1 VFGEDVVRT
10 YALATTRSNARTVT
24 PRISMEPSANGSFQT
39 HRSRRKRIGILLAGV
54 LFLATIFGVVVLVTL
69 LVDVVASGMPWLDG
83 RFLDSFPSRN
93 PGEAGIKSALFGSLW
108 LMGLTALISVPLG
121 VASAVYLEEYAKDG
135 WFLRL
140 IQINIANLAGVPSVV
155 YGILGLALFVRF
167 AALGQSLLAGA
178 LTLSLLIL
186 PIIIISTQE
195 ALRSIPSGIRE
206 NAYALGATR
215 WQVIWSH
222 VLPMAAPGIFTG
234 VILALSRAIGET
246 APLILI
252 GALTFVPFLP
262 RGALDQFTALP
273 IQIFNWTARPQ
284 SEFEGLAAAA
294 IVVLMILL
302 FTMNLTAILLR
313 NYFEERRAGS

>member
-1 VFGEDVVRT
+1 MV
-10 YALATTRSNARTVT
+10 
-24 PRISMEPSANGSFQT
+24 
-39 HRSRRKRIGILLAGV
+39 LAGV
-54 LFLATIFGVVVLVTL
+54 LFLATIFGIVVLCAL
-69 LVDVVASGMPWLDG
+69 LVDVVLAGAPWFG
-83 RFLDSFPSRN
+83 SQFLTSLPSRH
-93 PGEAGIKSALFGSLW
+93 PSEAGISPAIIGSLW

-121 VASAVYLEEYAKDG
+121 VASAVYLEEYADDG

-167 AALGQSLLAGA
+167 SMLGQSLLAGA

-206 NAYALGATR
+206 SAYALGATR
-215 WQVIWSH
+215 WQVTYSH

-262 RGALDQFTALP
+262 QSAMDQFTALP

-294 IVVLMILL
+294 ILVLMILL
-302 FTMNLTAILLR
+302 GTMNLSAILLR
-313 NYFEERRAGS
+313 NYFEQRRAGA

>member
-1 VFGEDVVRT
+1 
-10 YALATTRSNARTVT
+10 
-24 PRISMEPSANGSFQT
+24 M
-39 HRSRRKRIGILLAGV
+39 RRKRIGVILAGI
-54 LFLATIFGVVVLVTL
+54 LFLATIFGIVVLVTL
-69 LVDVVASGMPWLDG
+69 LVDVAQDAAPWLDQQ
-83 RFLDSFPSRN
+83 FLGSFPSRF
-93 PGEAGIKSALFGSLW
+93 PDEAGIKSALVGTLW

-121 VASAVYLEEYAKDG
+121 VASAVYLEEYAEDG

-140 IQINIANLAGVPSVV
+140 IQVNIANLAGVPSVV

-167 AALGQSLLAGA
+167 AAWGNSLLSGA

-195 ALRSIPSGIRE
+195 ALRSIPTGIRE
-206 NAYALGATR
+206 SAYALGATR
-215 WQVIWSH
+215 WQVIYSH

-246 APLILI
+246 APLILV
-252 GALTFVPFLP
+252 GALTFIPFLP
-262 RGALDQFTALP
+262 QGALDQFTALP

-284 SEFEGLAAAA
+284 DEFRGLAAAA

-313 NYFEERRAGS
+313 NYFENQRAGT

>member
-1 VFGEDVVRT
+1 MFGEDVVRT
-10 YALATTRSNARTVT
+10 YVLATTRSNARTVT

>member
-1 VFGEDVVRT
+1 MESSSNGTFNLRRT
-10 YALATTRSNARTVT
+10 
-24 PRISMEPSANGSFQT
+24 
-39 HRSRRKRIGILLAGV
+39 RRKRLGMILAGI
-54 LFLATIFGVVVLVTL
+54 LFLATIFGIVVLVTL
-69 LVDVVASGMPWLDG
+69 LVDVAVTAAPWLDG
-83 RFLDSFPSRN
+83 QFISSFPSRH
-93 PGEAGIKSALFGSLW
+93 PEEAGIKSALVGSLW

-121 VASAVYLEEYAKDG
+121 VASALFLEEYAADG

-140 IQINIANLAGVPSVV
+140 IQVNIANLAGVPSVV

-167 AALGQSLLAGA
+167 AAWGNSLLAGA

-206 NAYALGATR
+206 SAFALGATR
-215 WQVIWSH
+215 WQVIYSH

-246 APLILI
+246 APLILV
-252 GALTFVPFLP
+252 GALTFIPFLP
-262 RGALDQFTALP
+262 RGAMDQFTALP

-284 SEFEGLAAAA
+284 DEFRGLAAAA

-313 NYFEERRAGS
+313 NYFEERRAGA

>member
-1 VFGEDVVRT
+1 MESSSNGTFHLRRT
-10 YALATTRSNARTVT
+10 
-24 PRISMEPSANGSFQT
+24 
-39 HRSRRKRIGILLAGV
+39 RRKRIGMILAGG
-54 LFLATIFGVVVLVTL
+54 LFLATISGIVVLLTL
-69 LVDVVASGMPWLDG
+69 LVDVAMAAGPWLDG
-83 RFLDSFPSRN
+83 QFLNSLPSRFADQ
-93 PGEAGIKSALFGSLW
+93 AGIKPALYGSLW

-121 VASAVYLEEYAKDG
+121 VASAVYLEEYAQDG
-135 WFLRL
+135 WFLQI

-195 ALRSIPSGIRE
+195 ALRSLPTGLRE
-206 NAYALGATR
+206 SAYALGATR

-222 VLPMAAPGIFTG
+222 VLPNAAPGIFTG

-262 RGALDQFTALP
+262 QSAMDQFTALP

-284 SEFEGLAAAA
+284 DEFRGLAAAA

-302 FTMNLTAILLR
+302 FAMNLSAILLR
-313 NYFEERRAGS
+313 DYFERQTAGE

>member
-1 VFGEDVVRT
+1 
-10 YALATTRSNARTVT
+10 
-24 PRISMEPSANGSFQT
+24 MELSPNGSFNLRRL
-39 HRSRRKRIGILLAGV
+39 HRKRVGLALAGL
-54 LFLATIFGVVVLVTL
+54 LFLATIFGIVVLVTL
-69 LVDVVASGMPWLDG
+69 LVDVVVTSVPWLDG
-83 RFLDSFPSRN
+83 QFIASLPSRN
-93 PGEAGIKSALFGSLW
+93 PGEAGIQSALIGSLW

-121 VASAVYLEEYAKDG
+121 VASALYLEEYARDG

-140 IQINIANLAGVPSVV
+140 IQVNIANLAGVPSVV

-167 AALGQSLLAGA
+167 AALSNSLLAGA

-206 NAYALGATR
+206 SAYALGATR
-215 WQVIWSH
+215 WQVIYSH
-222 VLPMAAPGIFTG
+222 VLPMAAPGIMTG

-246 APLILI
+246 APLILV
-252 GALTFVPFLP
+252 GALTFVPFVP
-262 RGALDQFTALP
+262 QGALDQFTALP

-284 SEFEGLAAAA
+284 DEFRGLAAAA

-313 NYFEERRAGS
+313 NYFETRRAGA

>member
-1 VFGEDVVRT
+1 
-10 YALATTRSNARTVT
+10 
-24 PRISMEPSANGSFQT
+24 MESTNGTFQLR
-39 HRSRRKRIGILLAGV
+39 RSRRKRIGMILAGV
-54 LFLATIFGVVVLVTL
+54 LFLATILGIVVLVTL
-69 LVDVVASGMPWLDG
+69 LVDVAVTAAPWLDAQ
-83 RFLDSFPSRN
+83 FLNSLPSRFADR
-93 PGEAGIKSALFGSLW
+93 AGIKPALYGSLW

-121 VASAVYLEEYAKDG
+121 VASAVYLEEYAQDG

-140 IQINIANLAGVPSVV
+140 IQINISNLAGVPSVV

-195 ALRSIPSGIRE
+195 ALRGLPTGLRE
-206 NAYALGATR
+206 SAYALGATR
-215 WQVIWSH
+215 WQVIRSH
-222 VLPMAAPGIFTG
+222 VLPTAAPGIFTG

-262 RGALDQFTALP
+262 QGAMDQFTALP

-284 SEFEGLAAAA
+284 DEFRGLAAAA

-302 FTMNLTAILLR
+302 FAMNLSAILLR
-313 NYFEERRAGS
+313 DYFEQQTAGE

>member
-1 VFGEDVVRT
+1 
-10 YALATTRSNARTVT
+10 
-24 PRISMEPSANGSFQT
+24 
-39 HRSRRKRIGILLAGV
+39 V
-54 LFLATIFGVVVLVTL
+54 LITL
-69 LVDVVASGMPWLDG
+69 LVDVVLSARPWLDG
-83 RFLDSFPSRN
+83 QFIQSFPSRF
-93 PGEAGIKSALFGSLW
+93 PEEAGIKSALFGSLW
-108 LMGLTALISVPLG
+108 LMALTALISVPLG
-121 VASAVYLEEYAKDG
+121 VASAVYLEEYAQDG

-195 ALRSIPSGIRE
+195 ALRSIPTGIRE
-206 NAYALGATR
+206 SAYALGGTR
-215 WQVIWSH
+215 WQVIYSH

-262 RGALDQFTALP
+262 QGALDQFTALP

-294 IVVLMILL
+294 IVILMILL
-302 FTMNLTAILLR
+302 FTMNLSAILLR
-313 NYFEERRAGS
+313 NYFEERRAGT

>member
-1 VFGEDVVRT
+1 
-10 YALATTRSNARTVT
+10 
-24 PRISMEPSANGSFQT
+24 MEPFSNGSFNLR
-39 HRSRRKRIGILLAGV
+39 RSRRKRIGLILAGV
-54 LFLATIFGVVVLVTL
+54 LFLATIFGIVVLVTL
-69 LVDVVASGMPWLDG
+69 LVDVVVTALPWLDAQFIG
-83 RFLDSFPSRN
+83 SLPSRT
-93 PGEAGIKSALFGSLW
+93 PGEAGIWSALIGSLW

-121 VASAVYLEEYAKDG
+121 VASALYLEEYAREG

-140 IQINIANLAGVPSVV
+140 IQVNIANLAGVPSVV

-167 AALGQSLLAGA
+167 AAFGNSLLAGA

-206 NAYALGATR
+206 SAFALGATR
-215 WQVIWSH
+215 WQVIYSH
-222 VLPMAAPGIFTG
+222 VLPMAAPGILTG

-246 APLILI
+246 APLILV
-252 GALTFVPFLP
+252 GALTFVPFVP
-262 RGALDQFTALP
+262 QGALDQFTALP

-284 SEFEGLAAAA
+284 DEFRGLAAAA
-294 IVVLMILL
+294 IVVLIILL

-313 NYFEERRAGS
+313 NYFEERRAGA

>member
-1 VFGEDVVRT
+1 
-10 YALATTRSNARTVT
+10 
-24 PRISMEPSANGSFQT
+24 MESSSNGSFELR
-39 HRSRRKRIGILLAGV
+39 RSRRKWFGLFLAGV
-54 LFLATIFGVVVLVTL
+54 LFLATIFGIVVLMAL
-69 LVDVVASGMPWLDG
+69 LVDVMVTALPWFDG
-83 RFLDSFPSRN
+83 QFLQSFPSRN
-93 PGEAGIKSALFGSLW
+93 PAEAGIKSALYGTLW

-121 VASAVYLEEYAKDG
+121 VASAIYLEEYAQDG

-140 IQINIANLAGVPSVV
+140 IQVNIANLAGVPSVV

-167 AALGQSLLAGA
+167 AGFGNSLLAGA

-195 ALRSIPSGIRE
+195 ALRSLPSGLRE
-206 NAYALGATR
+206 SAFALGATR
-215 WQVIWSH
+215 SQVIWSH
-222 VLPMAAPGIFTG
+222 VLPMAAPGILTG
-234 VILALSRAIGET
+234 VILSLSRAIGET
-246 APLILI
+246 APLILV

-262 RGALDQFTALP
+262 QGALDQFTALP

-284 SEFEGLAAAA
+284 DEFRGLAAAA

-313 NYFEERRAGS
+313 NYFEERRAGT

>member
-1 VFGEDVVRT
+1 
-10 YALATTRSNARTVT
+10 
-24 PRISMEPSANGSFQT
+24 MEPSEDGSFQT
-39 HRSRRKRIGILLAGV
+39 HRSRRKRIGIILAGV

-69 LVDVVASGMPWLDG
+69 LVDVVTSGVPWLDVQ
-83 RFLDSFPSRN
+83 FLSSFPSRKAQ
-93 PGEAGIKSALFGSLW
+93 EAGIKSALVGSLW

-121 VASAVYLEEYAKDG
+121 VASAVYLEEYARDG
-135 WFLRL
+135 WLLRL

-167 AALGQSLLAGA
+167 AALEQSLLAGA

-215 WQVIWSH
+215 SQVIWSH

-284 SEFEGLAAAA
+284 AEFEGLAAAA

>member
-1 VFGEDVVRT
+1 
-10 YALATTRSNARTVT
+10 
-24 PRISMEPSANGSFQT
+24 MEPPSNGTFNL
-39 HRSRRKRIGILLAGV
+39 RRARRKRLGLILAGI
-54 LFLATIFGVVVLVTL
+54 LFLATIFGIVVLVTL
-69 LVDVVASGMPWLDG
+69 LVDVAVTAAPWLDAQFVG
-83 RFLDSFPSRN
+83 SLPSRH
-93 PGEAGIKSALFGSLW
+93 PSEAGIKSALVGSLW

-121 VASAVYLEEYAKDG
+121 VASALFLEEYATEG

-140 IQINIANLAGVPSVV
+140 IQVNIANLAGVPSVV

-167 AALGQSLLAGA
+167 AAWGNSLLAGA

-195 ALRSIPSGIRE
+195 ALRSIPTGIRE
-206 NAYALGATR
+206 SAFALGATR

-246 APLILI
+246 APLILV

-284 SEFEGLAAAA
+284 DEFRGLAAAA

-313 NYFEERRAGS
+313 NYFEERRAST